1 MLYPNAP
8 IREALFDIKID
19 RLNIKAV
26 EDLLAIRDDLKDD
39 FPIEKMR
46 HNVLGTFQI
55 TPDKPLEGKAQS
67 NLVGYIFI
75 SKDGTRQV
83 QIRVDGITLN
93 VLKPYENW
101 ETHFTYLIKVWKSFS
116 KLFQPNKIIRI
127 ETRFI
132 NRIEIP
138 FPFNDFNDYIV
149 NMPPIPGC
157 LPQSYYTYRN
167 HRTCFE
173 WETSIYFRY

>member
-55 TPDKPLEGKAQS
+55 TPDNILLDNCVS
-67 NLVGYIFI
+67 N
-75 SKDGTRQV
+75 
-83 QIRVDGITLN
+83 
-93 VLKPYENW
+93 
-101 ETHFTYLIKVWKSFS
+101 
-116 KLFQPNKIIRI
+116 NKIM
-127 ETRFI
+127 FK
-132 NRIEIP
+132 
-138 FPFNDFNDYIV
+138 
-149 NMPPIPGC
+149 
-157 LPQSYYTYRN
+157 
-167 HRTCFE
+167 
-173 WETSIYFRY
+173 